1 VIYADTDKL
10 IGVKKGYWQGFTMIF
25 FKSLKFALITM
36 PYSKSVTIAY
46 KNFTNLSWNTS
57 RAIKYFCF
65 RYLIILST
73 ILGGTSGR
81 VAKRRH
87 ARRRSDGRQRPH
99 LGRTLRRKR
108 KKLVGHRHGA
118 GDKVSVVK
126 IFSTIGRKRLF

>member
-1 VIYADTDKL
+1 M
-10 IGVKKGYWQGFTMIF
+10 GCFTVEYIN
-25 FKSLKFALITM
+25 SHE
-36 PYSKSVTIAY
+36 V
-46 KNFTNLSWNTS
+46 
-57 RAIKYFCF
+57 FCF

-81 VAKRRH
+81 VAKRCH

-108 KKLVGHRHGA
+108 KKFVGHRHGA

-126 IFSTIGRKRLF
+126 IFATNRRKRLF